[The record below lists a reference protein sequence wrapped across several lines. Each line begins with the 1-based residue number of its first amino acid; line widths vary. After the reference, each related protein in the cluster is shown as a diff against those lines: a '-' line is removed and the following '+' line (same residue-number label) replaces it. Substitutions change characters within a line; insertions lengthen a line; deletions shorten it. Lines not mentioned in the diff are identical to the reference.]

1 MDADT
6 DLVKLQVVAK
16 VDDDE
21 DKVVLNGLTQKLM
34 MEAFVGQL
42 LMLVSQDMINVA
54 ATDLVT
60 NLNMKPNCRK
70 LISTLFGIQ
79 QTHLDLLPFYS

>member
-1 MDADT
+1 MDADM
-6 DLVKLQVVAK
+6 DLVKLQVAAK

-21 DKVVLNGLTQKLM
+21 DKVALNGLTQKLM
-34 MEAFVGQL
+34 IEAFMGQL
-42 LMLVSQDMINVA
+42 LMLVNRDMIDVA

-70 LISTLFGIQ
+70 LVSTLFGIQ
-79 QTHLDLLPFYS
+79 RTHVDLLPFYS